1 MIPIREQVE
10 VAAPPLQVWPLLAD
24 PHFVVTCIPGA
35 ALLAQKGPDLYD
47 FTFDVRFGA
56 ITAKFRGEATVKY
69 DDAGQS
75 CTIEARCR
83 DQRGSTNVKASTHMT
98 VTGAQATRVAIN
110 GGFDVAGPLATFAR
124 TGGVHVARELLAQ
137 FAVNLAGKLA
147 VGGSETPPS
156 PEPAPS
162 VGPSLFWRAFVA
174 WLRDLFGQFS
184 RRIHSPK
191 KEQGHE

>member
-10 VAAPPLQVWPLLAD
+10 VAAPPSQVWPLLAD

-35 ALLAQKGPDLYD
+35 ALLAQKGPDLYE

-69 DDAGQS
+69 DDAAQS
-75 CTIEARCR
+75 CKIETRCR
-83 DQRGSTNVKASTHMT
+83 DQRGTTSVKASTQMT
-98 VTGAQATRVAIN
+98 VTGAQATHVAID

-147 VGGSETPPS
+147 VVGSEAPVI
-156 PEPAPS
+156 PEAAPS

-174 WLRDLFGQFS
+174 WLRDLFG
-184 RRIHSPK
+184 RVLGRNHSPS
-191 KEQGHE
+191 KE

>member
-10 VAAPPLQVWPLLAD
+10 VAAPASQVWPMLAD

-56 ITAKFRGEATVKY
+56 ITAKFRGQATVKY
-69 DDAGQS
+69 DDSGKS

-83 DQRGSTNVKASTHMT
+83 DQRGSTSVKASTQMT
-98 VTGAQATRVAIN
+98 VTGAQATRVALD
-110 GGFDVAGPLATFAR
+110 GGFDVSGPLATFAR

-137 FAVNLAGKLA
+137 FAVNLAGKLTVA
-147 VGGSETPPS
+147 ESEAPAST
-156 PEPAPS
+156 EPAAS
-162 VGPSLFWRAFVA
+162 AGPSLFWRAFVA
-174 WLRDLFGQFS
+174 WLRDLLGRFS
-184 RRIHSPK
+184 RRNHSPS
-191 KEQGHE
+191 KE